1 MTYLGVAATVL
12 GTGLVAGFL
21 AWAMRRVVRFEA
33 LRHHHEVG
41 SAVFL
46 QLGVIYAVLLAF
58 VFNEVWSEYNTA
70 ANAIDQECGSLHGA
84 SILASALPA
93 ETGTPIELA
102 IHKYL
107 STVIESEWPAMQRRQ
122 ASPPARLAFE
132 TMWQG
137 IANRDA
143 GKGMDDPTRSQ
154 LMAQLSSAHQ
164 WRETR
169 LFQMTLHVP
178 GLMWV
183 LLIGLGVVLIGFL
196 LCFGIVY
203 VGSQVM
209 FTAIFAASIALVLA
223 VVHCL
228 DFPFEG
234 SLRLPPT
241 DFQATLQKVVADQ
254 GGPRASSGQ

>member
-1 MTYLGVAATVL
+1 MTYLGVATVVL
-12 GTGLVAGFL
+12 GTGFVAGFL

-33 LRHHHEVG
+33 LRHHHEIG
-41 SAVFL
+41 GAVFL

-84 SILASALPA
+84 AILASALPV
-93 ETGTPIELA
+93 ESGTPIELA
-102 IHKYL
+102 IRQYL
-107 STVIESEWPAMQRRQ
+107 GAVIESEWPAMQRRQ
-122 ASPPARLAFE
+122 ASEPAQLAFE
-132 TMWQG
+132 AMWRG
-137 IANRDA
+137 IASVDA
-143 GKGMDDPTRSQ
+143 SKGMDDPTRSQ
-154 LMAQLSSAHQ
+154 LMSLLASAHQ

-254 GGPRASSGQ
+254 GWPRATSGK

>member
-1 MTYLGVAATVL
+1 VTYLGVAVTVL
-12 GTGLVAGFL
+12 GAGLVAGLL

-33 LRHHHEVG
+33 LRHHHEIG

-58 VFNEVWSEYNTA
+58 VFNEVWGEYNTA

-93 ETGTPIELA
+93 ETGTPTELA
-102 IHKYL
+102 IRKYL
-107 STVIESEWPAMQRRQ
+107 RTVIESEWPAMERRQ
-122 ASPPARLAFE
+122 ASPEARQDFE
-132 TMWQG
+132 AIWQG
-137 IANRDA
+137 IASRDA
-143 GKGMDDPTRSQ
+143 NKGMDDPTRSQ
-154 LMAQLSSAHQ
+154 LMAQLSNAHQ

-183 LLIGLGVVLIGFL
+183 LLIGLGAVLIGFL

-203 VGSQVM
+203 VGSQIM
-209 FTAIFAASIALVLA
+209 FTATFAASIALVLA
-223 VVHCL
+223 LVHCL

-234 SLRLPPT
+234 ALRLPPT
-241 DFQATLQKVVADQ
+241 DFQVTLHKVAADQ
-254 GGPRASSGQ
+254 GGVHTTSGQ

>member
-1 MTYLGVAATVL
+1 VTYLGVAVTVL
-12 GTGLVAGFL
+12 GVALVAGVL
-21 AWAMRRVVRFEA
+21 AWGMRRVVRFEA

-70 ANAIDQECGSLHGA
+70 ADAINQECGSLHGV
-84 SILASALPA
+84 SILATSLPPA
-93 ETGTPIELA
+93 AGTPIELA
-102 IHKYL
+102 LRKYL
-107 STVIESEWPAMQRRQ
+107 AAVIESEWPAMQRRE
-122 ASPPARLAFE
+122 ASARARQDFE
-132 TMWQG
+132 ALWHG
-137 IANRDA
+137 VADRDA
-143 GKGMDDPTRSQ
+143 TKGIDDPTRSQ
-154 LMAQLSSAHQ
+154 LMAELSSAHR

-183 LLIGLGVVLIGFL
+183 LLIGLGAILIGFL

-209 FTAIFAASIALVLA
+209 FTATFAASIALVLA

-234 SLRLPPT
+234 ALRLPPT
-241 DFQATLQKVVADQ
+241 DFQATLQKVAADQ
-254 GGPRASSGQ
+254 GGIHATSGQ

>member
-1 MTYLGVAATVL
+1 VTYLEVVATVL
-12 GTGLVAGFL
+12 GTGLVAGCL
-21 AWAMRRVVRFEA
+21 AWAMRRLVRFEA

-84 SILASALPA
+84 AILAGALPA
-93 ETGTPIELA
+93 ESGTPIELA
-102 IHKYL
+102 IRKYL
-107 STVIESEWPAMQRRQ
+107 GTVIESEWPAMRRRQ
-122 ASPPARLAFE
+122 SSEPAQLAFE
-132 TMWQG
+132 SMWQG

-143 GKGMDDPTRSQ
+143 SKGMDDPTRSQ
-154 LMAQLSSAHQ
+154 LMAELSSAHQ

-183 LLIGLGVVLIGFL
+183 LLIGLGAVLIGFL

-209 FTAIFAASIALVLA
+209 FTATFAASIALVLA

-234 SLRLPPT
+234 SLRLPST
-241 DFQATLQKVVADQ
+241 DFQATLQKVVADP
-254 GGPRASSGQ
+254 GGRSAKTN

>member
-1 MTYLGVAATVL
+1 MTYLDVAVTVL

-21 AWAMRRVVRFEA
+21 AWAMRRLVRFEA
-33 LRHHHEVG
+33 LRRHHEVG
-41 SAVFL
+41 AAVFL

-70 ANAIDQECGSLHGA
+70 ASAINQECGNLHGV
-84 SILASALPA
+84 SVLATSLPA
-93 ETGTPIELA
+93 AAGTPIEVA
-102 IHKYL
+102 VRKYL
-107 STVIESEWPAMQRRQ
+107 GAVIEREWPAMERRQ
-122 ASPPARLAFE
+122 DSEQARQAFE
-132 TMWQG
+132 ALWHG
-137 IANRDA
+137 IASADSA
-143 GKGMDDPTRSQ
+143 KGMDDPTRSQ
-154 LMAQLSSAHQ
+154 MMSELASAHQ

-183 LLIGLGVVLIGFL
+183 LLIGLGVVLVGFL

-203 VGSQVM
+203 IGSQVM
-209 FTAIFAASIALVLA
+209 FTATFAASIALVLA

-254 GGPRASSGQ
+254 GGMNATAKQ

>member
-1 MTYLGVAATVL
+1 MTYLEVAATVL

-21 AWAMRRVVRFEA
+21 AWAMRRLVQFEA

-84 SILASALPA
+84 SILASGLPGEA
-93 ETGTPIELA
+93 GTPTEIA
-102 IHKYL
+102 IRKYL
-107 STVIESEWPAMQRRQ
+107 GTVIESEWPAMERRQ
-122 ASPPARLAFE
+122 VSEPAQKAFE
-132 TMWQG
+132 AMWQG
-137 IANRDA
+137 IASA
-143 GKGMDDPTRSQ
+143 EAAKGMDDPTRSQ
-154 LMAQLSSAHQ
+154 LMAQLANAHQ

-183 LLIGLGVVLIGFL
+183 LLIGLGVVLVGFL

-209 FTAIFAASIALVLA
+209 FTATFAASIALVLA

-254 GGPRASSGQ
+254 GGRSANAN